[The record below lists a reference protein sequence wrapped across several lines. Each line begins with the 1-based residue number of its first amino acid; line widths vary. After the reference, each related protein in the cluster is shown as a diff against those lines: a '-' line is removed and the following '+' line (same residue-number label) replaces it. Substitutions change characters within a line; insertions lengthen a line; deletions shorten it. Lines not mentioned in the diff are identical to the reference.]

1 LEAGERTKKVILD
14 ATVNNREKDGIEYVS
29 LCPSLVFDTLEL
41 MLMIVNGSIAALS
54 LIRGL
59 GVGFRLSWP
68 KRGRADRLLF
78 PSLAVVVCLTLFSA
92 IRS

>member
-1 LEAGERTKKVILD
+1 VILD

-59 GVGFRLSWP
+59 GVGFLGQSEVGQTVYCFRHW
-68 KRGRADRLLF
+68 R
-78 PSLAVVVCLTLFSA
+78 
-92 IRS
+92 